1 MNMSKKFDKRK
12 KVVYDLICDDL
23 YTPMKFKELAMLL
36 RVAKEDRDELRQI
49 LESLEQEGKIY
60 LSKRGKYCKGHAKRL
75 TGVFRAS
82 LKGFGFVVLD
92 EDGSADVFI
101 GEDDICG
108 AFDGDHVEIVLTKEP
123 EGRSREGKLDYISD
137 LGCNGIWL
145 MPIMPSPTYHK
156 YDTTDYEAVDE
167 AYGTADDFK
176 ELASACHK
184 KGIRLII
191 DVAMNH
197 SSSQHPW
204 FTQACEYLAGLKA
217 GEKPDDT
224 VCPYVDYYHFSD
236 KQEGTTYYAVPGSSS
251 WWYEGSFWS
260 EMPDL
265 NLKSPAVQKEF
276 EEVADYWIDL
286 GVDGFRMDAAMH
298 YEENATNANCDIL
311 NKLYTYCKEKNPQF
325 YMVSEVW
332 ASENVIADYYASG
345 TPSMFNFDAGTA
357 KGALVN
363 AVRKGDPVSLVNSM
377 LKYQNDFSAKN
388 PDYIDAPF
396 LSNHDMARIANTL
409 VNDPDKIKTAA
420 GLLMTMNG
428 SPFVYYGEEIGM
440 NSSGTKDENKRIP
453 MVWSKTDITGMTK
466 GPADMDAGIES
477 PFPAED
483 EQEKDKDSIL
493 SYYKNALRLRNQN
506 PEIARGTIEKV
517 ESLCKDSQAAIT
529 KTYQDSTIGIVY
541 NLGEG
546 NDTVDLKGT
555 ALENMNLEGSLTL
568 KEETVQLKDGKLEM
582 PPCSIVVLK

>member
-1 MNMSKKFDKRK
+1 MTTGFFH
-12 KVVYDLICDDL
+12 
-23 YTPMKFKELAMLL
+23 PMKKGKVMKKRILSAVVVLVLFAGVLAGCISGNGTQE
-36 RVAKEDRDELRQI
+36 AKLNIMDDNYRNYYEIFVGSFYDSD
-49 LESLEQEGKIY
+49 GD
-60 LSKRGKYCKGHAKRL
+60 GMGD
-75 TGVFRAS
+75 
-82 LKGFGFVVLD
+82 LKG
-92 EDGSADVFI
+92 
-101 GEDDICG
+101 
-108 AFDGDHVEIVLTKEP
+108 VEE
-123 EGRSREGKLDYISD
+123 KLDYISD

-167 AYGTADDFK
+167 AYGSADDFK
-176 ELASACHK
+176 ELASACHE

-546 NDTVDLKGT
+546 NGTVDLKGT

-582 PPCSIVVLK
+582 PACSIAVLK

>member
-1 MNMSKKFDKRK
+1 LTTGFFH
-12 KVVYDLICDDL
+12 
-23 YTPMKFKELAMLL
+23 PMKKGKVMKKRILSAVVVLVLFAGVLAGCISGNGTQD
-36 RVAKEDRDELRQI
+36 AKLNIIDDNYRNYYEIFVGSFYDSD
-49 LESLEQEGKIY
+49 GD
-60 LSKRGKYCKGHAKRL
+60 GMGD
-75 TGVFRAS
+75 
-82 LKGFGFVVLD
+82 LKG
-92 EDGSADVFI
+92 
-101 GEDDICG
+101 
-108 AFDGDHVEIVLTKEP
+108 VEE
-123 EGRSREGKLDYISD
+123 KLDYISD

-176 ELASACHK
+176 ELASACHE

-298 YEENATNANCDIL
+298 YEENATNANCNIL
-311 NKLYTYCKEKNPQF
+311 NELYTYCKERNPQF

>member
-1 MNMSKKFDKRK
+1 
-12 KVVYDLICDDL
+12 
-23 YTPMKFKELAMLL
+23 ML
-36 RVAKEDRDELRQI
+36 E
-49 LESLEQEGKIY
+49 
-60 LSKRGKYCKGHAKRL
+60 
-75 TGVFRAS
+75 
-82 LKGFGFVVLD
+82 
-92 EDGSADVFI
+92 
-101 GEDDICG
+101 
-108 AFDGDHVEIVLTKEP
+108 
-123 EGRSREGKLDYISD
+123 YISD
-137 LGCNGIWL
+137 LVFILILL

-176 ELASACHK
+176 ELASACHE

-377 LKYQNDFSAKN
+377 LKYQNDFSQKN

-453 MVWSKTDITGMTK
+453 MVWSKTDTTGMTK

-546 NDTVDLKGT
+546 NGTVDLKGT

-582 PPCSIVVLK
+582 PACSIAVLK

>member
-1 MNMSKKFDKRK
+1 LTTGFFH
-12 KVVYDLICDDL
+12 
-23 YTPMKFKELAMLL
+23 PMKKGKVMKKRILSAVVVLVLFAGVLAGCISGNGTQD
-36 RVAKEDRDELRQI
+36 AKLNIIDDNYRNYYEIFVGSFYDSD
-49 LESLEQEGKIY
+49 GD
-60 LSKRGKYCKGHAKRL
+60 GMGD
-75 TGVFRAS
+75 
-82 LKGFGFVVLD
+82 LKG
-92 EDGSADVFI
+92 
-101 GEDDICG
+101 
-108 AFDGDHVEIVLTKEP
+108 VEE
-123 EGRSREGKLDYISD
+123 KLDYISD

-176 ELASACHK
+176 ELASACHE

-332 ASENVIADYYASG
+332 ASENVIADYYESG

-377 LKYQNDFSAKN
+377 LKYQNDFSQKN

-541 NLGEG
+541 NFGEG
-546 NDTVDLKGT
+546 NGTVDLKGT

-582 PPCSIVVLK
+582 PACSIAVLK

>member
-1 MNMSKKFDKRK
+1 MTAVFSSDEERKGYEKKNFVGSCCAGAFAGVLAGCISGHGTQEAKLNIMDDNYRNYYEIF
-12 KVVYDLICDDL
+12 VGSFYDSDGDG
-23 YTPMKFKELAMLL
+23 MG
-36 RVAKEDRDELRQI
+36 D
-49 LESLEQEGKIY
+49 
-60 LSKRGKYCKGHAKRL
+60 
-75 TGVFRAS
+75 
-82 LKGFGFVVLD
+82 LKG
-92 EDGSADVFI
+92 
-101 GEDDICG
+101 
-108 AFDGDHVEIVLTKEP
+108 VEE
-123 EGRSREGKLDYISD
+123 KLDYISD

-176 ELASACHK
+176 ELASACHE

-377 LKYQNDFSAKN
+377 LKYQNDFSQKN

-453 MVWSKTDITGMTK
+453 MVWSKTDTTGMTK

-546 NDTVDLKGT
+546 NGTVDLKKT

-582 PPCSIVVLK
+582 PACSIAVLK

>member
-1 MNMSKKFDKRK
+1 LTIGFFH
-12 KVVYDLICDDL
+12 
-23 YTPMKFKELAMLL
+23 PMKKGKVMKKRILSAVVVLVLFAGVLAGCISGNGTQD
-36 RVAKEDRDELRQI
+36 AKLNIIDDNYRNYYEIFVGSFYDSD
-49 LESLEQEGKIY
+49 GD
-60 LSKRGKYCKGHAKRL
+60 GMGD
-75 TGVFRAS
+75 
-82 LKGFGFVVLD
+82 LKG
-92 EDGSADVFI
+92 
-101 GEDDICG
+101 
-108 AFDGDHVEIVLTKEP
+108 VEE
-123 EGRSREGKLDYISD
+123 KLDYISD

-332 ASENVIADYYASG
+332 ASENIIADYYASG

-453 MVWSKTDITGMTK
+453 MVWSKTDTTGMTK

-546 NDTVDLKGT
+546 NGTVDLKKT

-582 PPCSIVVLK
+582 PACSIAVLK

>member
-1 MNMSKKFDKRK
+1 MKKRILSA
-12 KVVYDLICDDL
+12 VVVLVLFAGVLAGCISGNGTQDAKLNIIDDNYRNYYEIFVGSFYDSDGDG
-23 YTPMKFKELAMLL
+23 MG
-36 RVAKEDRDELRQI
+36 D
-49 LESLEQEGKIY
+49 
-60 LSKRGKYCKGHAKRL
+60 
-75 TGVFRAS
+75 
-82 LKGFGFVVLD
+82 LKG
-92 EDGSADVFI
+92 
-101 GEDDICG
+101 
-108 AFDGDHVEIVLTKEP
+108 VEE
-123 EGRSREGKLDYISD
+123 KLDYISD

-167 AYGTADDFK
+167 AYGSADDFK
-176 ELASACHK
+176 ELAGACHE

-377 LKYQNDFSAKN
+377 LKYQNDFSQKN

-453 MVWSKTDITGMTK
+453 MVWSKTDTTGMTK

-546 NDTVDLKGT
+546 NGTVDLKKT

-582 PPCSIVVLK
+582 PACSIAVLK

>member
-1 MNMSKKFDKRK
+1 LTTGFFH
-12 KVVYDLICDDL
+12 
-23 YTPMKFKELAMLL
+23 PMKKGKVMKKRILSAVVVLVLFAGVLAGCISGNGTQD
-36 RVAKEDRDELRQI
+36 AKLNIIDDNYRNYYEIFVGSFYDSD
-49 LESLEQEGKIY
+49 GD
-60 LSKRGKYCKGHAKRL
+60 GMGD
-75 TGVFRAS
+75 
-82 LKGFGFVVLD
+82 LKG
-92 EDGSADVFI
+92 
-101 GEDDICG
+101 
-108 AFDGDHVEIVLTKEP
+108 VEE
-123 EGRSREGKLDYISD
+123 KLDYISD

-176 ELASACHK
+176 ELASACHE

-453 MVWSKTDITGMTK
+453 MVWSKTDTTGMTK

-546 NDTVDLKGT
+546 NGTVDLKGT

-582 PPCSIVVLK
+582 PACSIAVLK

>member
-1 MNMSKKFDKRK
+1 
-12 KVVYDLICDDL
+12 
-23 YTPMKFKELAMLL
+23 
-36 RVAKEDRDELRQI
+36 
-49 LESLEQEGKIY
+49 
-60 LSKRGKYCKGHAKRL
+60 
-75 TGVFRAS
+75 
-82 LKGFGFVVLD
+82 
-92 EDGSADVFI
+92 
-101 GEDDICG
+101 
-108 AFDGDHVEIVLTKEP
+108 
-123 EGRSREGKLDYISD
+123 
-137 LGCNGIWL
+137 
-145 MPIMPSPTYHK
+145 
-156 YDTTDYEAVDE
+156 
-167 AYGTADDFK
+167 
-176 ELASACHK
+176 
-184 KGIRLII
+184 
-191 DVAMNH
+191 
-197 SSSQHPW
+197 
-204 FTQACEYLAGLKA
+204 
-217 GEKPDDT
+217 
-224 VCPYVDYYHFSD
+224 
-236 KQEGTTYYAVPGSSS
+236 
-251 WWYEGSFWS
+251 
-260 EMPDL
+260 
-265 NLKSPAVQKEF
+265 
-276 EEVADYWIDL
+276 
-286 GVDGFRMDAAMH
+286 
-298 YEENATNANCDIL
+298 
-311 NKLYTYCKEKNPQF
+311 
-325 YMVSEVW
+325 
-332 ASENVIADYYASG
+332 
-345 TPSMFNFDAGTA
+345 MFNFDAGTA

-377 LKYQNDFSAKN
+377 LKYQNDFSQKN

-453 MVWSKTDITGMTK
+453 MVWSKTDTTGMTK

-546 NDTVDLKGT
+546 NGTVDLKKT

-582 PPCSIVVLK
+582 PACSIAVLK

>member
-1 MNMSKKFDKRK
+1 MTTGFFH
-12 KVVYDLICDDL
+12 
-23 YTPMKFKELAMLL
+23 PMKKGKVMKKRILSAVVVLVLFAGVLAGCISGNGTQD
-36 RVAKEDRDELRQI
+36 AKLNIIDDNYRNYYEIFVGSFYDSD
-49 LESLEQEGKIY
+49 GD
-60 LSKRGKYCKGHAKRL
+60 GMGD
-75 TGVFRAS
+75 
-82 LKGFGFVVLD
+82 LKG
-92 EDGSADVFI
+92 
-101 GEDDICG
+101 
-108 AFDGDHVEIVLTKEP
+108 VEE
-123 EGRSREGKLDYISD
+123 KLDYISD

-176 ELASACHK
+176 ELASACHE

-377 LKYQNDFSAKN
+377 LKYQNDFSKKN

-453 MVWSKTDITGMTK
+453 MVWSKTDTTGMTK

-546 NDTVDLKGT
+546 NGTVDLKGT

-582 PPCSIVVLK
+582 PACSIAVLK

>member
-1 MNMSKKFDKRK
+1 MTTGFFH
-12 KVVYDLICDDL
+12 
-23 YTPMKFKELAMLL
+23 PMKKGKVMKKRILSAVVVLVLFAGVLAGCISGNGTQD
-36 RVAKEDRDELRQI
+36 AKLNIIDDNYRNYYEIFVGSFYDSD
-49 LESLEQEGKIY
+49 GD
-60 LSKRGKYCKGHAKRL
+60 GMGD
-75 TGVFRAS
+75 
-82 LKGFGFVVLD
+82 LKG
-92 EDGSADVFI
+92 
-101 GEDDICG
+101 
-108 AFDGDHVEIVLTKEP
+108 VEE
-123 EGRSREGKLDYISD
+123 KLDYISD

-176 ELASACHK
+176 ELASACHE

-377 LKYQNDFSAKN
+377 LKYQNDFSQKN

-453 MVWSKTDITGMTK
+453 MVWSKTDTTGMTK

-546 NDTVDLKGT
+546 NGTVDLKKT

-582 PPCSIVVLK
+582 PACSIAVLK

>member
-1 MNMSKKFDKRK
+1 MTTGIFH
-12 KVVYDLICDDL
+12 
-23 YTPMKFKELAMLL
+23 PMKKGKVMKKRILSAVVVLVLFAGVLAGCISGNGTQD
-36 RVAKEDRDELRQI
+36 AKLNIIDDNYRNYYEIFVGSFYDSD
-49 LESLEQEGKIY
+49 GD
-60 LSKRGKYCKGHAKRL
+60 GMGD
-75 TGVFRAS
+75 
-82 LKGFGFVVLD
+82 LKG
-92 EDGSADVFI
+92 
-101 GEDDICG
+101 
-108 AFDGDHVEIVLTKEP
+108 VEE
-123 EGRSREGKLDYISD
+123 KLDYISD

-176 ELASACHK
+176 ELASACHE

-377 LKYQNDFSAKN
+377 LKYQNDFSQKN

-453 MVWSKTDITGMTK
+453 MVWSKTDTTGMTK

-546 NDTVDLKGT
+546 NGTVDLKKT

-582 PPCSIVVLK
+582 PACSIAVLK

>member
-1 MNMSKKFDKRK
+1 LTTGFFH
-12 KVVYDLICDDL
+12 
-23 YTPMKFKELAMLL
+23 PMKKGKVMKKRILSAVVVLVLFAGVLAGCISGNGTQD
-36 RVAKEDRDELRQI
+36 AKLNIIDDNYRNYYEIFVGSFYDSD
-49 LESLEQEGKIY
+49 GD
-60 LSKRGKYCKGHAKRL
+60 GMGD
-75 TGVFRAS
+75 
-82 LKGFGFVVLD
+82 LKG
-92 EDGSADVFI
+92 
-101 GEDDICG
+101 
-108 AFDGDHVEIVLTKEP
+108 VEE
-123 EGRSREGKLDYISD
+123 KLDYISD

-176 ELASACHK
+176 ELASACHE

-311 NKLYTYCKEKNPQF
+311 NKLYTYCKEKNQQF

-377 LKYQNDFSAKN
+377 LKYQNDFSQKN

-453 MVWSKTDITGMTK
+453 MVWSKTDTTGMTK

-493 SYYKNALRLRNQN
+493 SYYKNALCLRNQN

-546 NDTVDLKGT
+546 NGTVDLKGT

>member
-1 MNMSKKFDKRK
+1 MTTGFFH
-12 KVVYDLICDDL
+12 
-23 YTPMKFKELAMLL
+23 PMKKGKVMKKRILSAVVVLVLFAGVLAGCISGNGTQD
-36 RVAKEDRDELRQI
+36 AKLNIIDDNYRNYYEIFVGSFYDSD
-49 LESLEQEGKIY
+49 GD
-60 LSKRGKYCKGHAKRL
+60 GMGD
-75 TGVFRAS
+75 
-82 LKGFGFVVLD
+82 LKG
-92 EDGSADVFI
+92 
-101 GEDDICG
+101 
-108 AFDGDHVEIVLTKEP
+108 VEE
-123 EGRSREGKLDYISD
+123 KLDYISD

-176 ELASACHK
+176 ELASACHE

-311 NKLYTYCKEKNPQF
+311 NELYTYCKEKNPQF

-453 MVWSKTDITGMTK
+453 MVWSKTDTTGMTK

>member
-1 MNMSKKFDKRK
+1 
-12 KVVYDLICDDL
+12 
-23 YTPMKFKELAMLL
+23 MK
-36 RVAKEDRDELRQI
+36 
-49 LESLEQEGKIY
+49 
-60 LSKRGKYCKGHAKRL
+60 KRL
-75 TGVFRAS
+75 QALLLAFCLTLGTIGAGCGGRQDNNAAGTETAAATETEKTASVEDSAMAKANAGELNIIDDKYRTYYEVFLYS
-82 LKGFGFVVLD
+82 FYD
-92 EDGSADVFI
+92 S
-101 GEDDICG
+101 
-108 AFDGDHVEIVLTKEP
+108 DGDGIGDIQGLID
-123 EGRSREGKLDYISD
+123 KLDYINDGDDSTDTD

-156 YDTTDYEAVDE
+156 YDISDYENIDE
-167 AYGTADDFK
+167 QYGTIDDFK
-176 ELASACHK
+176 QLIEACHK
-184 KGIRLII
+184 RGIRVII
-191 DVAMNH
+191 DFPINH
-197 SSSQHPW
+197 TSSKHPW
-204 FTQACEYLAGLKA
+204 FTQAVEYLEGLSD
-217 GEKPDDT
+217 GQQPDSS
-224 VCPYVDYYHFSD
+224 VCPYVDYYNF
-236 KQEGTTYYAVPGSSS
+236 TTDQLSSVYYKAGSSN
-251 WWYEGSFWS
+251 WYYEGKFWS

-265 NLKSPAVQKEF
+265 NLDCEAVRAEF
-276 EEVADYWIDL
+276 DEITSFWMDL
-286 GVDGFRMDAAMH
+286 GVDGFRMDGAKE
-298 YEENATNANCDIL
+298 YFSDNTTENVEVLKWFND
-311 NKLYTYCKEKNPQF
+311 
-325 YMVSEVW
+325 MVKAKDENSYIVAEVW
-332 ASENVIADYYASG
+332 TDRETYAKYLESG
-345 TPSMFNFDAGTA
+345 IDSVFNFDFGDGDGIIANAVKGSSESGA
-357 KGALVN
+357 KGYANVCGKMDELLSQYN
-363 AVRKGDPVSLVNSM
+363 EN
-377 LKYQNDFSAKN
+377 
-388 PDYIDAPF
+388 YIDAPF

-453 MVWSKTDITGMTK
+453 MVWSKTDTTGMTK

-546 NDTVDLKGT
+546 NGTVDLKKT

-582 PPCSIVVLK
+582 PACSIAVLK

>member
-1 MNMSKKFDKRK
+1 LTTGFFH
-12 KVVYDLICDDL
+12 
-23 YTPMKFKELAMLL
+23 PMKKGKVMKKRILSAVVVLVLFAGVLAGCISGNGTQD
-36 RVAKEDRDELRQI
+36 AKLNIIDDNYRNYYEIFVGSFYDSD
-49 LESLEQEGKIY
+49 GD
-60 LSKRGKYCKGHAKRL
+60 GMGD
-75 TGVFRAS
+75 
-82 LKGFGFVVLD
+82 LKG
-92 EDGSADVFI
+92 
-101 GEDDICG
+101 
-108 AFDGDHVEIVLTKEP
+108 VEE
-123 EGRSREGKLDYISD
+123 KLDYISD

-167 AYGTADDFK
+167 AYGSADDFK

>member
-1 MNMSKKFDKRK
+1 MESPCRFIHYLEVFFEEPPGVAVEDGLHLVLGEALAAECVGQQRELGA
-12 KVVYDLICDDL
+12 VVHFQLAADAVEVTAQTDDL
-23 YTPMKFKELAMLL
+23 NAAHLLEVGRVLCHQGRGTAAEL
-36 RVAKEDRDELRQI
+36 
-49 LESLEQEGKIY
+49 
-60 LSKRGKYCKGHAKRL
+60 
-75 TGVFRAS
+75 F
-82 LKGFGFVVLD
+82 FGLVVEEAAAVVQTHEAALVG
-92 EDGSADVFI
+92 ESADHLV
-101 GEDDICG
+101 G
-108 AFDGDHVEIVLTKEP
+108 
-123 EGRSREGKLDYISD
+123 
-137 LGCNGIWL
+137 
-145 MPIMPSPTYHK
+145 
-156 YDTTDYEAVDE
+156 
-167 AYGTADDFK
+167 
-176 ELASACHK
+176 
-184 KGIRLII
+184 
-191 DVAMNH
+191 
-197 SSSQHPW
+197 
-204 FTQACEYLAGLKA
+204 
-217 GEKPDDT
+217 
-224 VCPYVDYYHFSD
+224 
-236 KQEGTTYYAVPGSSS
+236 
-251 WWYEGSFWS
+251 
-260 EMPDL
+260 
-265 NLKSPAVQKEF
+265 
-276 EEVADYWIDL
+276 EVAAVGCEGAAV
-286 GVDGFRMDAAMH
+286 GVAGRKGAGGVLHNVPEAPVGQVAQ
-298 YEENATNANCDIL
+298 ENATNANCDIL

-453 MVWSKTDITGMTK
+453 MVWSKTDTTGMTK

-582 PPCSIVVLK
+582 PACSIAVLK

>member
-1 MNMSKKFDKRK
+1 MTTGFFH
-12 KVVYDLICDDL
+12 
-23 YTPMKFKELAMLL
+23 PMKKGKVMKKRILSAVVVLVLFAGVLAGCISGNGTQD
-36 RVAKEDRDELRQI
+36 AKLNIIDDNYRNYYEIFVGSFYDSD
-49 LESLEQEGKIY
+49 GD
-60 LSKRGKYCKGHAKRL
+60 GMGD
-75 TGVFRAS
+75 
-82 LKGFGFVVLD
+82 LKG
-92 EDGSADVFI
+92 
-101 GEDDICG
+101 
-108 AFDGDHVEIVLTKEP
+108 VEE
-123 EGRSREGKLDYISD
+123 KLDYISD

-176 ELASACHK
+176 ELASACHE

>member
-1 MNMSKKFDKRK
+1 MKKRILSA
-12 KVVYDLICDDL
+12 VVVLVLFAGVLAGCISGRGTQEAKLNIIDDNYRNYYEIFVGSFYDSDGDG
-23 YTPMKFKELAMLL
+23 MG
-36 RVAKEDRDELRQI
+36 D
-49 LESLEQEGKIY
+49 
-60 LSKRGKYCKGHAKRL
+60 
-75 TGVFRAS
+75 
-82 LKGFGFVVLD
+82 LKG
-92 EDGSADVFI
+92 
-101 GEDDICG
+101 
-108 AFDGDHVEIVLTKEP
+108 VEE
-123 EGRSREGKLDYISD
+123 KLDYISD

-167 AYGTADDFK
+167 AYGSADDFK
-176 ELASACHK
+176 ELASACHE

-236 KQEGTTYYAVPGSSS
+236 KQEGTTYYAVPGSSC

-377 LKYQNDFSAKN
+377 LKYQNDFSQKN

-453 MVWSKTDITGMTK
+453 MVWSKTDTTGMTK

-546 NDTVDLKGT
+546 NGTVDLKGT
-555 ALENMNLEGSLTL
+555 TLENMNLEGSLTL

-582 PPCSIVVLK
+582 PACSIAVLK

>member
-1 MNMSKKFDKRK
+1 LTTGFFH
-12 KVVYDLICDDL
+12 
-23 YTPMKFKELAMLL
+23 PMKKGKVMKKRILSAVVVLVLFAGVLAGCISGNGTQD
-36 RVAKEDRDELRQI
+36 AKLNIIDDNYRNYYEIFVGSFYDSD
-49 LESLEQEGKIY
+49 GD
-60 LSKRGKYCKGHAKRL
+60 GMGD
-75 TGVFRAS
+75 
-82 LKGFGFVVLD
+82 LKG
-92 EDGSADVFI
+92 
-101 GEDDICG
+101 
-108 AFDGDHVEIVLTKEP
+108 VEE
-123 EGRSREGKLDYISD
+123 KLDYISD

-167 AYGTADDFK
+167 AYGSADDFK
-176 ELASACHK
+176 ELASACHE

-453 MVWSKTDITGMTK
+453 MVWSKTDTTGMTK

>member
-1 MNMSKKFDKRK
+1 LTTGFFH
-12 KVVYDLICDDL
+12 
-23 YTPMKFKELAMLL
+23 PMKKGKVMKKRILSAVVVLVLFAGVLAGCISGNGTQD
-36 RVAKEDRDELRQI
+36 AKLNIIDDNYRNYYEIFVGSFYDSD
-49 LESLEQEGKIY
+49 GD
-60 LSKRGKYCKGHAKRL
+60 GMGD
-75 TGVFRAS
+75 
-82 LKGFGFVVLD
+82 LKG
-92 EDGSADVFI
+92 
-101 GEDDICG
+101 
-108 AFDGDHVEIVLTKEP
+108 VEE
-123 EGRSREGKLDYISD
+123 KLDYISD

-176 ELASACHK
+176 ELASACHE

-217 GEKPDDT
+217 EEKPDDT

-377 LKYQNDFSAKN
+377 LKYQNDFSKKN

-453 MVWSKTDITGMTK
+453 MVWSKTDTTGMTK

-546 NDTVDLKGT
+546 NGTVDLKGT

-582 PPCSIVVLK
+582 PACSIAVLK

>member
-1 MNMSKKFDKRK
+1 MTTGFFH
-12 KVVYDLICDDL
+12 
-23 YTPMKFKELAMLL
+23 PMKKGKVMKKRILSAVVVLVLFAGVLAGCISGHSTQE
-36 RVAKEDRDELRQI
+36 AKLNIIDDNYRNYYEIFVGSFYDSD
-49 LESLEQEGKIY
+49 GD
-60 LSKRGKYCKGHAKRL
+60 GMGD
-75 TGVFRAS
+75 
-82 LKGFGFVVLD
+82 LKG
-92 EDGSADVFI
+92 
-101 GEDDICG
+101 
-108 AFDGDHVEIVLTKEP
+108 VEE
-123 EGRSREGKLDYISD
+123 KLDYISD

-176 ELASACHK
+176 ELASACHE

-377 LKYQNDFSAKN
+377 LKYQNDFSQKN
-388 PDYIDAPF
+388 PDYIDTPF

-453 MVWSKTDITGMTK
+453 MVWSKTDTTGMTK

-517 ESLCKDSQAAIT
+517 EDLCKDSQAAIT

-546 NDTVDLKGT
+546 NGTVDLKGT
-555 ALENMNLEGSLTL
+555 ALENMNLKGSLTL

-582 PPCSIVVLK
+582 PSCSIAVLK

>member
-1 MNMSKKFDKRK
+1 
-12 KVVYDLICDDL
+12 
-23 YTPMKFKELAMLL
+23 MK
-36 RVAKEDRDELRQI
+36 
-49 LESLEQEGKIY
+49 
-60 LSKRGKYCKGHAKRL
+60 KRL
-75 TGVFRAS
+75 QALLLAFCLTLGTIGAGCGGRQDNNAAGTETAAATETEKTASVEDSAMAKANAGELNIIDDKYRTYYEVFLYS
-82 LKGFGFVVLD
+82 FYD
-92 EDGSADVFI
+92 S
-101 GEDDICG
+101 
-108 AFDGDHVEIVLTKEP
+108 DGDGIGDIQGLID
-123 EGRSREGKLDYISD
+123 KLDYINDGDDSTDTD

-156 YDTTDYEAVDE
+156 YDISDYENIDE
-167 AYGTADDFK
+167 QYGTIDDFK
-176 ELASACHK
+176 QLIEACHK
-184 KGIRLII
+184 RGIRVII
-191 DVAMNH
+191 DFPINH
-197 SSSQHPW
+197 TSSKHPW
-204 FTQACEYLAGLKA
+204 FTQAVEYLEGLSD
-217 GEKPDDT
+217 GQQPDSS
-224 VCPYVDYYHFSD
+224 VCPYVDYYNF
-236 KQEGTTYYAVPGSSS
+236 TTDQLSSVYYKAGSSN
-251 WWYEGSFWS
+251 WYYEGKFWS

-265 NLKSPAVQKEF
+265 NLDCEAVRAEF
-276 EEVADYWIDL
+276 DEITSFWMDL
-286 GVDGFRMDAAMH
+286 GVDGFRMDGAKE
-298 YEENATNANCDIL
+298 YFSDNTTENVEVLKWFND
-311 NKLYTYCKEKNPQF
+311 
-325 YMVSEVW
+325 MVKAKDENSYIVAEVW
-332 ASENVIADYYASG
+332 TDRETYAKYLESG
-345 TPSMFNFDAGTA
+345 IDSVFNFDFGDGDGIIANAVKGSSESGA
-357 KGALVN
+357 KGYANVCGKMDELLSQYN
-363 AVRKGDPVSLVNSM
+363 EN
-377 LKYQNDFSAKN
+377 
-388 PDYIDAPF
+388 YIDAPF

-453 MVWSKTDITGMTK
+453 MVWSKTDTTGMTK

-483 EQEKDKDSIL
+483 EQEQDKDSIL

-546 NDTVDLKGT
+546 NGTVDLKGT

-582 PPCSIVVLK
+582 PACSIAVLK

>member
-1 MNMSKKFDKRK
+1 MTNGS
-12 KVVYDLICDDL
+12 VH
-23 YTPMKFKELAMLL
+23 PMK
-36 RVAKEDRDELRQI
+36 
-49 LESLEQEGKIY
+49 EGKVMKKRI
-60 LSKRGKYCKGHAKRL
+60 LSAVVVLVLFAGVLAGCISGNGTQDAKLNIIDDNYRNYYEIFV
-75 TGVFRAS
+75 GSFYDS
-82 LKGFGFVVLD
+82 DGDGMGDLKG
-92 EDGSADVFI
+92 
-101 GEDDICG
+101 
-108 AFDGDHVEIVLTKEP
+108 VEE
-123 EGRSREGKLDYISD
+123 KLDYISD

-176 ELASACHK
+176 ELASACHE